1 MTAGLGEWDD
11 EPLAAGEETPNF
23 AGEAPEEEQAATPAP
38 YYPTVEAFVRE
49 LLAPTY
55 RRSLGGHGVAW
66 CPYWWRHA
74 EGIARLERSGAPG
87 STCDWT
93 PPPASQ
99 CGLGTIVTRTWLCCS
114 APMGRFAGAAPRRAT
129 SDVETRCRSSR
140 RRKDCLTRGLRAP
153 MPRSHDTG
161 AFDDDA
167 VAG

>member
-74 EGIARLERSGAPG
+74 EGIARLEAIWRAWEYLRLDPATGISVWFRDH
-87 STCDWT
+87 CDPHMAVLLSADGPFRGCSPEKGHVGRGNPLPIE
-93 PPPASQ
+93 PPPE
-99 CGLGTIVTRTWLCCS
+99 GLFNAGSEGANATI
-114 APMGRFAGAAPRRAT
+114 A
-129 SDVETRCRSSR
+129 
-140 RRKDCLTRGLRAP
+140 
-153 MPRSHDTG
+153 
-161 AFDDDA
+161 
-167 VAG
+167 